1 MVKLLGAM
9 RKILKREYDYNA
21 LIVQD
26 MKKLSVVQKIG
37 VLALLALLIT
47 FYTLSIQFL
56 LS

>member
-1 MVKLLGAM
+1 M